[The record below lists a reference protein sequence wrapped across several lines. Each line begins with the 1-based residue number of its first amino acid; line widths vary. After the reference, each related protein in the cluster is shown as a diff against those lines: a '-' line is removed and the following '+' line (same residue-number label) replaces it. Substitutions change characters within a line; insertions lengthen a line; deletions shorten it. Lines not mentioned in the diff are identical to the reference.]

1 MGFSSQQMPVELSAG
16 SDSGEGR
23 LGREGMEPAA
33 LCLWLKIPAGLAT
46 AAGVLGTAPSHSS
59 PSLTLLQEWMW
70 FD

>member
-1 MGFSSQQMPVELSAG
+1 MGFSSQRMPVECSAG

-23 LGREGMEPAA
+23 LWREGMEPA
-33 LCLWLKIPAGLAT
+33 LCLWPKIPAGLPM
-46 AAGVLGTAPSHSS
+46 AAGVLGTGPSHSP